1 MVFPENDIIIVHR
14 ANTYIA
20 KPVDWEQIR
29 PAVKAI
35 MAARIER
42 KKLDPSA
49 LIPFKIESHKPNV
62 YVSDTAQTAK
72 YERYYVNDGDLV
84 PTGLTK
90 TAYKAV
96 FCMFSRG

>member
-14 ANTYIA
+14 ANTYIP

-49 LIPFKIESHKPNV
+49 LIPFKIESHRPNV
-62 YVSDTAQTAK
+62 HVSDTAKTAK
-72 YERYYVNDGDLV
+72 YEVLR
-84 PTGLTK
+84 
-90 TAYKAV
+90 
-96 FCMFSRG
+96 